1 MVSTMVKKTREYL
14 GEAKQANK
22 YAMCSADQEQIDASR
37 AYSETK
43 KTTTLNLDEM
53 LALMDQ

>member
-1 MVSTMVKKTREYL
+1 MVKKTREYL